1 MLEETP
7 SSHFQ
12 EVLEKIETLPLNEQT
27 MLIEIVHQRVVQ
39 QRRAELV
46 EEVAEAREAYQAG
59 EVHRGTVA
67 DLLSEL
73 DG

>member
-1 MLEETP
+1 MVEKTL

-12 EVLEKIETLPLNEQT
+12 EVLEKVETLPLSEQA

-39 QRRAELV
+39 QRRAQLV
-46 EEVAEAREAYQAG
+46 GEVAEAREAYQAG
-59 EVHRGTVA
+59 EVRRGTVA